1 MASMALKIAAIVI
14 IVVMIASIGV
24 YATISI
30 RNGFFRSK
38 TTSSTSTTHSTT
50 ETTSTETSAPSTSN
64 IVYTTPFNNGTVLV
78 YKWLMSYLNN
88 TVTTPKKSNAT
99 VKLLV
104 YGVQAPWV
112 DVKLSYSG
120 NEQSIE
126 YPYGSLF
133 LPKELLGRKEI
144 AVPLYTGLGRTC
156 MILKLKGEGT
166 LNGSEVYIYE
176 GSLNQ
181 TGYSVDITIYYNKSS
196 GIALKEVSR
205 MLVFP
210 LITVY
215 AKVNITMVLTN
226 MTKGNGSYFNMSI
239 PSTFKCWNGASSYL
253 SLTATGVYEV
263 INGTVD
269 DITDFKL
276 KESMNNFAFVAVLDK
291 ECPHCRRFW
300 PVLLQTSNLTHT
312 KIFAVVISQNEI
324 MTQELFDLVRYN
336 IMAPLWKTGNVGF
349 PFFGVFENGTLV
361 TYRLGEQTVNEL
373 ENFILAAKAHLAK

>member
-1 MASMALKIAAIVI
+1 MVSTALKVAAIVI

-30 RNGFFRSK
+30 RNGLFKSK
-38 TTSSTSTTHSTT
+38 TTSSTSTVQPAT
-50 ETTSTETSAPSTSN
+50 EISSTETSASTSSAT
-64 IVYTTPFNNGTVLV
+64 IYTTPFNNGTVLI
-78 YKWLMSYLNN
+78 YKWLMSYSNS
-88 TVTTPKKSNAT
+88 TVTVPKKSNAT
-99 VKLLV
+99 VRLLV

-112 DVKLSYSG
+112 KVNLSYSG
-120 NEQSIE
+120 NEQPIE

-133 LPKELLGRKEI
+133 LPKKLLGRKEV
-144 AVPLYTGLGRTC
+144 AVPLYTGLGRAC

-166 LNGSEVYIYE
+166 LNGNKVYIYE

-181 TGYSVDITIYYNKSS
+181 TGYSVNVTIYYSKNS

-226 MTKGNGSYFNMSI
+226 MTKGEGSYFTMRVPI
-239 PSTFKCWNGASSYL
+239 TFKCWNGASTYL

-276 KESMNNFAFVAVLDK
+276 KESLNNFAFVAVLDK

-300 PVLLQTSNLTHT
+300 PVLLQTSNLTNT
-312 KIFAVVISQNEI
+312 KIFVIVISQNEI

-336 IMAPLWKTGNVGF
+336 IMASLWKSGNVGF

-373 ENFILAAKAHLAK
+373 ESFISAAKAHLVK